1 MEEQV
6 QQLAETLKKNGL
18 AASMSE
24 AIQKAKSIL
33 NIDLTKSSDQKE
45 ENPESPDYNI
55 KNEDATLNELMKEV
69 NVTPEQV
76 EEHKQERLDDVEAEI
91 LDIKKD
97 IKQAEKNPEKI
108 QQVKEEITKVKD
120 DMNKIMETKESEN
133 KEQSEDKDMFKE
145 EKKIDLNKLFG
156 NIK

>member
-1 MEEQV
+1 MEERV
-6 QQLAETLKKNGL
+6 QQLAETLKKSGL

-33 NIDLTKSSDQKE
+33 NIDLTKSSGQKE
-45 ENPESPDYNI
+45 ENPGSPDYNI

-76 EEHKQERLDDVEAEI
+76 EAHKQERLDDAEAEI
-91 LDIKKD
+91 FNIKKD
-97 IKQAEKNPEKI
+97 IKQAEKNPEKVEQI
-108 QQVKEEITKVKD
+108 KEEVEKVKD
-120 DMNKIMETKESEN
+120 EINKITEDTPKE
-133 KEQSEDKDMFKE
+133 KEEDMFKE

-156 NIK
+156 NK

>member
-1 MEEQV
+1 MEERV

-55 KNEDATLNELMKEV
+55 KKEDATLNELMKEV

-76 EEHKQERLDDVEAEI
+76 EAHKQERLDDAEAEI
-91 LDIKKD
+91 FDIKKD

-120 DMNKIMETKESEN
+120 DINKIMETKESES
-133 KEQSEDKDMFKE
+133 KDQSEDKDMFKE

>member
-1 MEEQV
+1 MEERV

-55 KNEDATLNELMKEV
+55 KNEDATLNELMEEV

-76 EEHKQERLDDVEAEI
+76 EAHKQERLDDAEAEI
-91 LDIKKD
+91 LNIKKD

-120 DMNKIMETKESEN
+120 DINKIMETKESES
-133 KEQSEDKDMFKE
+133 KDQSEDKDMFKE